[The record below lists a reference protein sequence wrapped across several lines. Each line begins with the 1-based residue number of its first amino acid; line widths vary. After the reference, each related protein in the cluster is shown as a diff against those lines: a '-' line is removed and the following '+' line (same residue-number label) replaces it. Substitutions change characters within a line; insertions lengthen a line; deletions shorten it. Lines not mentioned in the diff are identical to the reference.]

1 MPSGLDTEVPQWLQQ
16 ASSWYSSDQRLHENA
31 QFMVHMQQAR
41 LQTQSQQEDLKNKIV
56 TNQHLEKDLTDIPQW
71 MRDHPTWQSR
81 QDAQWPTALTPHGD
95 RMLQEQRLR
104 DSQSIQAEVATIAT
118 HSFASRVA
126 ELNKVDPE
134 SAGQFYPYISQRPS
148 PDILRALSVAEQA
161 AKLHQEN
168 VLEEKRLEAESAGA
182 TVKEVTGPRGTT
194 QTITPAKPETE
205 NSNVKAVEQTLS
217 DGTKIVVNPKSG
229 AFKWMD
235 KQGSEIQPNFA
246 QLRMLAKDLE
256 NSRTNESAMIYDVIL
271 KRATNSLAGT
281 AVKQTGTSSPQPA
294 PTPTQSQPSKVLK
307 YNPATGR
314 IE

>member
-31 QFMVHMQQAR
+31 QFMVQMQQAR

-81 QDAQWPTALTPHGD
+81 QDGQWPTALTPQGE

-104 DSQSIQAEVATIAT
+104 DSQSIQAETAVIAT
-118 HSFASRVA
+118 HDFATRVA
-126 ELNKVDPE
+126 KLRELDPE
-134 SAGQFYPYISQRPS
+134 SAGQFAPYISQRPS
-148 PDILRALSVAEQA
+148 PDILRALSVAEQT

-168 VLEEKRLEAESAGA
+168 VAEAARLEAEASGA
-182 TVKEVTGPRGTT
+182 QAKTVIGPKGTT
-194 QTITPAKPETE
+194 TTYTPSKPGEDV
-205 NSNVKAVEQTLS
+205 NIQPKTLDLGNGTKIAWMPGGKTLHVIKT
-217 DGTKIVVNPKSG
+217 DGTKQEYTASQMQSIAKGLDDDDPRK
-229 AFKWMD
+229 
-235 KQGSEIQPNFA
+235 KQITDF
-246 QLRMLAKDLE
+246 LAE
-256 NSRTNESAMIYDVIL
+256 
-271 KRATNSLAGT
+271 T

-294 PTPTQSQPSKVLK
+294 PTPTQSQPTKVLK